1 MKNIR
6 KWGKPPFKVAVIHGG
21 PGAPGEMAPVA
32 RELAKA
38 VGVLEPLQTKG
49 SLEGQVQELR
59 DVLKQN
65 GNLPVV
71 LVGWSHGATLGYI
84 LSARYPALIEKL
96 VIVGAPSFEEKYMAD
111 ILSDRLNRLTEE
123 ERAEVFN
130 LEKCIWDRAEEDK
143 NVSLKRLFQLYAKAD
158 SYDPLP
164 HKDELLEI
172 QLDVN
177 ISVGLETHKVLAS
190 GELLEMG
197 KQITC
202 PVVAI
207 HGDYDTHLPEGVREP
222 LARVLKD
229 FRFILLEKCGHEP
242 WLERY
247 ARDNFFKILKK
258 EILF

>member
-6 KWGKPPFKVAVIHGG
+6 KWGKPPFKVAVVHGG
-21 PGAPGEMAPVA
+21 PGAPGEIAPVA

-38 VGVLEPLQTKG
+38 MGVLEPLQTKD

-59 DVLKQN
+59 DVLKQH
-65 GNLPVV
+65 GSLPLV
-71 LVGWSHGATLGYI
+71 LVGWSHGAILAYI
-84 LSARYPALIEKL
+84 LSARYPALVGKL
-96 VIVGAPSFEEKYMAD
+96 IIVGAPSFEEKYMAN

-123 ERAEVFN
+123 ERVEVFT
-130 LEKCIWDRAEEDK
+130 LEKLIWDGAEEDK
-143 NVSLKRLFQLYAKAD
+143 SVSLKRLFQLFAKAD

-164 HKDELLEI
+164 HKDEVLEV

-177 ISVGLETHKVLAS
+177 ISVGLGTHKLLS
-190 GELLEMG
+190 GGELLEMAR
-197 KQITC
+197 QIKC

-207 HGDYDTHLPEGVREP
+207 HGDYDTHLYKGVREP

-229 FRFILLEKCGHEP
+229 FRFILLQKCGHEP

-247 ARDNFFKILKK
+247 ARDEFFRVLKK
-258 EILF
+258 EIS